1 MRRGTFTRARKHTYL
16 CQLLKKKNLCPT
28 PIPVALLPMK
38 VEFYGH
44 VRQYHNIKQEI
55 DANIQTVLESGQYV
69 MGPMLK
75 KFEAEL
81 AAYHGTKYAIG
92 LGNGTDAIW
101 LALMALGIGPGDEV
115 ITHPNTFFATAEA
128 IWIAGAT
135 AVFVDCCPDS
145 KCIDPAKI
153 EAAITPKTKA
163 IIPVH
168 LYGQCADMVAV
179 KKIADKHGLKVIEDN
194 AQAIG
199 AAGPNFK
206 IGQLSDAATTS
217 FIIQKNLGTFGDG
230 GALVTNNA
238 EIDATVRKLRN
249 HGSTARNVHSYGFNS
264 RLDDLHAGVLSAKLK
279 HIDAW
284 NDLRRKWA
292 ARYTA
297 GLKDCKTFDLPVEL
311 PGYRHVF
318 HLYVVET
325 KKPEWRD
332 QLVDFL
338 VKEGVDA
345 KTHYSIAIHKQAGYP
360 WGKGA
365 RIVGSVA
372 NAEANAACC
381 VSLPMFPELTAEE
394 VDYVIAKVKEWDA
407 KFALQAPAGK
417 GPA

>member
-1 MRRGTFTRARKHTYL
+1 
-16 CQLLKKKNLCPT
+16 
-28 PIPVALLPMK
+28 MK

-44 VRQYHNIKQEI
+44 VRQYHNIKAEI
-55 DANIQTVLESGQYV
+55 DKNIQTVLESGQYV

-75 KFEAEL
+75 RFEAEL
-81 AAYHGTKYAIG
+81 AAYHGAKFAVG

-135 AVFVDCCPDS
+135 AVFVDCCPTT
-145 KCIDPAKI
+145 KCICAEKI

-168 LYGQCADMVAV
+168 LYGQCADMVAIS
-179 KKIADKHGLKVIEDN
+179 KIAKKHKLKVIEDN
-194 AQAIG
+194 AQGIG
-199 AAGPNFK
+199 AHGPKFK
-206 IGQLSDAATTS
+206 IGQFSDAATTS
-217 FIIQKNLGTFGDG
+217 FIIQKNLGTFGDS

-238 EIDATVRKLRN
+238 DLDAAVRRLRN
-249 HGSTARNVHSYGFNS
+249 HGSTARNVHSFGFNS
-264 RLDDLHAGVLSAKLK
+264 RLDDLHAGILSAKLK
-279 HIDAW
+279 HIDKN
-284 NDLRRKWA
+284 NDIRRKWA
-292 ARYTA
+292 ARYNK

-311 PGYRHVF
+311 EGYRHVF
-318 HLYVVET
+318 HLYVIET
-325 KKPEWRD
+325 KKPQWRD

-338 VKEGVDA
+338 VKNGIDA

-360 WGKGA
+360 WGKKA

-381 VSLPMFPELTAEE
+381 ISVPMFPELEAAE
-394 VDYVIAKVKEWDA
+394 VDYVIAKLKEWD
-407 KFALQAPAGK
+407 KQFASQAPAGK
-417 GPA
+417 GPARAADCCCCCK